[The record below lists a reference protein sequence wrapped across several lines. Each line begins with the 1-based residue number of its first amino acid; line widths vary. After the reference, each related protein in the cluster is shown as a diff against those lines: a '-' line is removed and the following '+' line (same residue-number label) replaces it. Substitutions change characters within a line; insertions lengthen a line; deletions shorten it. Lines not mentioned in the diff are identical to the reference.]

1 MAADTFKDKV
11 AIVTGAASGIGKAL
25 SGELARRGAVVVM
38 ADLNASQLQ
47 EAAAAME
54 REGGRIRPVV
64 LDVTDFEAVKRAVDD
79 TAAMHGHLDYLFN
92 NAGIGILSDVRDRR
106 YDFWRRVIDTN
117 LYGVVNGVAA
127 AYPVMVRQEF
137 GHIVNTASLAGLV
150 PFPGEVSYTTSKYGI
165 VGLSH
170 ALRVEGADLGV
181 KVNVVCPGLIQTPI
195 IHTSEMVNIDR
206 DRVLALLPKRLM
218 APEKCARV
226 ILRGVEK
233 NRATIVVTA
242 TAKFLWFLQRTI
254 PSFVHWILKRG
265 MRKFRQLR
273 LNR

>member
-127 AYPVMVRQEF
+127 AYPVMARQEF

-150 PFPGEVSYTTSKYGI
+150 PIPGEVSYTTSKYAV

-170 ALRVEGADLGV
+170 SLRIEGADLGV
-181 KVNVVCPGLIQTPI
+181 KVSVVCPGLIQTPI
-195 IHTSEMVNIDR
+195 IHTSEMVNLDR
-206 DRVLALLPKRLM
+206 DKVLAQLPRHLM
-218 APEKCARV
+218 APEKCARL

-242 TAKFLWFLQRTI
+242 LAKFLWFLQRTA
-254 PSFVHWILKRG
+254 PSLMLWILKLT
-265 MRKFRQLR
+265 MRKLRQLR
-273 LNR
+273 LNG